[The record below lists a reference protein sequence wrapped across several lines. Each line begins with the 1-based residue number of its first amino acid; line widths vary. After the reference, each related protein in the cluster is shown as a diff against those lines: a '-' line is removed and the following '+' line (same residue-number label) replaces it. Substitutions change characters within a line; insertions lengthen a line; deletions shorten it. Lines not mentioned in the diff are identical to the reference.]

1 LSINPDLLVFD
12 ESHHL
17 VSNNNKK
24 TNKIID
30 TDITQINPKKIVF
43 MTATPL
49 SIVSTHNNSKIYS
62 MENENVFGK
71 YFYEYSFFEGIRDKC
86 ILDFDVLC
94 YDKLIVPST
103 LLMDDN
109 KKQELYIN
117 VVIEQLF
124 SSIRTFE
131 LKRTIIYISNQTKA
145 KKMLEFINLNK
156 QQVETRCII
165 SEQSHEIKIKT
176 LTWFKATENVS
187 KILISVNIVD
197 EGVDIPIC
205 DSVLF
210 AEPRHS
216 ETQIVQ
222 NIGRALRIHNNKK
235 KAYVIIPVYLPS
247 TIEEYNLHDYHN
259 IINICNKLKNPP
271 NGILFKRKYVGVI
284 QERNRQQNINDT
296 MTSLLGDDNFQKDY
310 TNNVEFI
317 NVVQKTNLILEIN
330 NTSSRRIDT
339 NAYFYNDG
347 YADYKQLIQK
357 NNCNTLFELNTF
369 IKESEL
375 IYDKREPHL
384 LFTSFI
390 SYGDL
395 LKNITF
401 DYKSSQKYLGK
412 LDLTHIT
419 SSDDWNS
426 YYEKIIMDAFKGNY
440 TPEIDMDE
448 FMLLPSYPKKYY
460 SNVWDNWSKYLSL
473 YLKENELIHK
483 PINDPLFIS
492 KVEDNFNRISLYYS
506 YNIEPIYISQIV
518 KYVKNYCGLNDSIDL
533 VGIAKTLRS
542 SQNYI
547 IELYFENKRLFIID
561 NKNGVNYIPE
571 NFTGTTFTLTNIQLN
586 KKRHFI
592 MEGIDVN
599 NILQNMRSSTSVL
612 SKYEVLIKKM
622 DDIINN

>member
-1 LSINPDLLVFD
+1 
-12 ESHHL
+12 
-17 VSNNNKK
+17 
-24 TNKIID
+24 
-30 TDITQINPKKIVF
+30 
-43 MTATPL
+43 
-49 SIVSTHNNSKIYS
+49 
-62 MENENVFGK
+62 
-71 YFYEYSFFEGIRDKC
+71 
-86 ILDFDVLC
+86 
-94 YDKLIVPST
+94 
-103 LLMDDN
+103 
-109 KKQELYIN
+109 
-117 VVIEQLF
+117 
-124 SSIRTFE
+124 
-131 LKRTIIYISNQTKA
+131 
-145 KKMLEFINLNK
+145 
-156 QQVETRCII
+156 
-165 SEQSHEIKIKT
+165 
-176 LTWFKATENVS
+176 
-187 KILISVNIVD
+187 
-197 EGVDIPIC
+197 
-205 DSVLF
+205 
-210 AEPRHS
+210 
-216 ETQIVQ
+216 
-222 NIGRALRIHNNKK
+222 
-235 KAYVIIPVYLPS
+235 
-247 TIEEYNLHDYHN
+247 
-259 IINICNKLKNPP
+259 
-271 NGILFKRKYVGVI
+271 
-284 QERNRQQNINDT
+284 